1 MTTCNHYYYCK
12 CLILLSITSIFSF
25 IFIILLVATAT
36 LDGLPPSRT
45 VLNCFHLLW
54 FYKLYPLLG
63 WLYRLLG
70 WSYSF
75 DNNNKQLIATSIV
88 TLWIWQKHPLEN
100 NRHLHENNNWWN
112 LLYKTLS
119 LNIALMKVAK
129 FFILLYFFILV
140 LLNNDYKLLK
150 KCWSVHI

>member
-12 CLILLSITSIFSF
+12 CFILLSITSIFNF

-36 LDGLPPSRT
+36 LDELPPSRT
-45 VLNCFHLLW
+45 VLNCLHLLW
-54 FYKLYPLLG
+54 LYKLYPLLG
-63 WLYRLLG
+63 WLYRLPG
-70 WSYSF
+70 WSYNNN
-75 DNNNKQLIATSIV
+75 NNNKQLIATSIV

-100 NRHLHENNNWWN
+100 NKHLHENNNWWN